1 MTAEKLNRQ
10 VRRELG
16 VLMELNLISLEQREI
31 IAERYPAKQWDLVTL
46 IRWFSILGAVA
57 MGAGLIMLARHLS
70 YRQTLIEAALL
81 IVSAGCVAGGVWC
94 GRRRQ
99 LPKVGASLQLLGA
112 IAFQGFSLVLARHY
126 STGSGNWPA
135 VVGIDCAIFFLGA
148 YLLRNRLL
156 LIYASANFFVWFG
169 GQTGYVSGWG
179 AYWLG
184 MNYPVRFLLAGMASL
199 GAAYLHLR
207 HIPQGYRPFTRVY
220 AHFGLLTIHLSL
232 WFLALFGYFEL
243 QVRWEGTGTERL
255 LFSLLWGLASL
266 GCIFGANP
274 SGFQMLRGYGMTF
287 LIINLYTFYFQF
299 VAANTPI
306 FLWMHLLLMGGSL
319 VMLGMVFEKKRKKSA
334 APGAGGKDA

>member
-10 VRRELG
+10 VR
-16 VLMELNLISLEQREI
+16 MELTVLAEMNLISLEQREK

-57 MGAGLIMLARHLS
+57 MGAGLIILSRHLTFQ
-70 YRQTLIEAALL
+70 RTLIEAGLFLL
-81 IVSAGCVAGGVWC
+81 SAGCVGGGLWAE
-94 GRRRQ
+94 RRLH
-99 LPKVGASLQLLGA
+99 LPKVGAALQLLGA
-112 IAFQGFSLVLARHY
+112 IVFQGLSLVLAIHY
-126 STGSGNWPA
+126 STGFGNWPA
-135 VVGIDCAIFFLGA
+135 VVGIDCVIFFLGA

-156 LIYASANFFVWFG
+156 LIYATANFFVWFG

-184 MNYPVRFLLAGMASL
+184 MTYPLRFLLAGLASL

-207 HIPQGYRPFTRVY
+207 YIPPDYRPFTRVY
-220 AHFGLLTIHLSL
+220 AHFGLSVIHLAL

-243 QVRWEGTGTERL
+243 KVRWEGTEIERL
-255 LFSLLWGLASL
+255 LFSFLWAGVSL

-287 LIINLYTFYFQF
+287 LIVNLYTFYF
-299 VAANTPI
+299 N
-306 FLWMHLLLMGGSL
+306 S
-319 VMLGMVFEKKRKKSA
+319 
-334 APGAGGKDA
+334 